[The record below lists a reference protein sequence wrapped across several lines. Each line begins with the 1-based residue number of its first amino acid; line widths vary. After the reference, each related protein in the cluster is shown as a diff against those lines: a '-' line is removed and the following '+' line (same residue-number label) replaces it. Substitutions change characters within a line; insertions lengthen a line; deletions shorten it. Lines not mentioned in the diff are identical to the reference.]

1 VIEEVPAGSVPS
13 KAVGSGEAVRLM
25 TGAPIPEGANEVV
38 RFEEVQEAPDRIA
51 VRRPLT
57 AGKNIIRLGE
67 DVVRGELVARRGEL
81 INSALLGMLASL
93 GISSVPVYDRVRVAI
108 VTTGNELL
116 DPAEKWAP
124 GKIFNSN
131 LYSLDA
137 RCRELGAETVFLAS
151 VPDEREMIAKS
162 LQDALAQ
169 ADIVITSGGVSV
181 GQYDLVKDAIQMIG
195 AETLFWKIAMKPGMP
210 AVAAYLEGKPII
222 SLSGNPAAAMIVF
235 ELVGVPVLKKMSG
248 CRNQLPVKISG
259 VLADDFGKASPQRR
273 FLWARWIQQ
282 GEGWLIQLT
291 GRQGNGVLKSLVDCK
306 LLVDVPAGSPPL
318 AAGQVVSAFLVGDMQ
333 ASRSCCPE
341 R

>member
-1 VIEEVPAGSVPS
+1 
-13 KAVGSGEAVRLM
+13 
-25 TGAPIPEGANEVV
+25 
-38 RFEEVQEAPDRIA
+38 
-51 VRRPLT
+51 
-57 AGKNIIRLGE
+57 
-67 DVVRGELVARRGEL
+67 
-81 INSALLGMLASL
+81 
-93 GISSVPVYDRVRVAI
+93 
-108 VTTGNELL
+108 
-116 DPAEKWAP
+116 
-124 GKIFNSN
+124 
-131 LYSLDA
+131 
-137 RCRELGAETVFLAS
+137 
-151 VPDEREMIAKS
+151 
-162 LQDALAQ
+162 
-169 ADIVITSGGVSV
+169 
-181 GQYDLVKDAIQMIG
+181 
-195 AETLFWKIAMKPGMP
+195 MKPGMP

-291 GRQGNGVLKSLVDCK
+291 GRQGNGVLKSLMDCK

-333 ASRSCCPE
+333 ASRSCCSE